1 MCQLDILVRD
11 HNRYLMT
18 QKDKTNI
25 KRFRM
30 RTKKLFLTYPQ
41 VPNVADIEE
50 QFVRVLKDK
59 FKNTFMKYFIC
70 KEEHKD
76 GNPHIHAYLEFSC
89 TQEIP
94 SREKLHVE
102 IIESDGKIKL
112 CEGKY
117 EAVRNSGKT
126 LEYITKDCDEGDY
139 RTNMYVPVIDGKFY

>member
-1 MCQLDILVRD
+1 
-11 HNRYLMT
+11 MT
-18 QKDKTNI
+18 KKDKTNI

-41 VPNVADIEE
+41 VPNVVNIEE

-59 FKNTFMKYFIC
+59 FKNTVMKYFIC
-70 KEEHKD
+70 KEKHKD
-76 GNPHIHAYLEFSC
+76 DNPHIHVYLEFSC

-102 IIESDGKIKL
+102 IIELNGKIKL

-126 LEYITKDCDEGDY
+126 LEYITKDCDESDY